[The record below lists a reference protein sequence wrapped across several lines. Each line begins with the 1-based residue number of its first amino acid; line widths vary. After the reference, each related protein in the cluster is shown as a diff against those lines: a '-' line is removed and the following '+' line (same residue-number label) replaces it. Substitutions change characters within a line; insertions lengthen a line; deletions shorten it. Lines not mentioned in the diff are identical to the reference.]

1 MRLAIFTPLPPERSG
16 IAHYATELLP
26 ALLRRHAIDVYTNHP
41 PAAGAAPDGVNAF
54 GAHDFV
60 WKQARVP
67 YDLVV
72 YQLGNATCHDYMW
85 AYLTRY
91 PGLVVLHDGQL
102 HQSRARALLASERE
116 DRYRTEFAFDH
127 PDAPPGVVELGVEG
141 ILGDS
146 LVYLWPML
154 RLPVASARLVAVHGA
169 WFADRLRRDYPGA
182 GVESIRMGVGDPLRG
197 GGRPEASGTRG
208 RARLGLAPEDI
219 VFTALGGVTPEK
231 RLPQILRALAAI
243 GDAVPAAR
251 LVLVGAEASHYDV
264 MRDAEACGVARR
276 VVRAGYVED
285 AGLGDCLAAADVCL
299 CLRWPSGCETS
310 ASWLRCL
317 AAGKPTVV
325 TDLPHL
331 GEIPALVTRGAWTPS
346 RLGAG
351 SDGDPIAVSI
361 DLLDEDRS
369 LAIAMRR
376 LAADAGLRR
385 RLGARARAWWRAHHR
400 IDAMAEDYERV
411 LALAAARPAPALP
424 AALLPNGDARTRAL
438 LAPFD
443 VSPADVLGR
452 PAAPP
457 PRSAA
462 PRLDR
467 RANRR

>member
-1 MRLAIFTPLPPERSG
+1 MRLAMFTPLPPERSG

-26 ALLRRHAIDVYTNHP
+26 ALVRRHTIDVYTDRP
-41 PAAGAAPDGVNAF
+41 PAAGAAPDGSDAF

-60 WKQARVP
+60 WKQARAP

-102 HQSRARALLASERE
+102 HQSRARALLASDRE
-116 DRYRTEFAFDH
+116 DRYRTELAFDH
-127 PDAPPGVVELGVEG
+127 PDAPPGVAELAVEG

-154 RLPVASARLVAVHGA
+154 RLPVASARMVAVHSA
-169 WFADRLRRDYPGA
+169 WFADRLRRDHPDA
-182 GVESIRMGVGDPLRG
+182 GVESIRMGVGDPLLG
-197 GGRPEASGTRG
+197 GGRPEASRTRG
-208 RARLGLAPEDI
+208 RARLGVAPDEI
-219 VFTALGGVTPEK
+219 VFAALGGVTPEK
-231 RLPQILRALAAI
+231 RLPQILRALAAVR
-243 GDAVPAAR
+243 DAVPAAR
-251 LVLVGAEASHYDV
+251 LVLVGAEAGHYDV
-264 MRDAEACGVARR
+264 MRDAEACGVAHR
-276 VVRAGYVED
+276 VVRAGYVEE
-285 AGLGDCLAAADVCL
+285 AALGDCLAAADVCL

-331 GEIPALVTRGAWTPS
+331 GEIPALVTRGVWTPS
-346 RLGAG
+346 HLAADAAG
-351 SDGDPIAVSI
+351 EPIAVSI

-376 LAADAGLRR
+376 LASDAGLRR
-385 RLGARARAWWRAHHR
+385 RLGERARAWWRAHHR

-424 AALLPNGDARTRAL
+424 AALLPDGAERTRAL

-443 VSPADVLGR
+443 VSPADDVIGR
-452 PAAPP
+452 STAPARERGA
-457 PRSAA
+457 SS
-462 PRLDR
+462 
-467 RANRR
+467 